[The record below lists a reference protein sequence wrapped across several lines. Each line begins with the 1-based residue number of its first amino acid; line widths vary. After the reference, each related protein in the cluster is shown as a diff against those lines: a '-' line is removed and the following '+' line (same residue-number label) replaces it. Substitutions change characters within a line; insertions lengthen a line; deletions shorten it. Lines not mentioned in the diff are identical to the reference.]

1 MRYFALVALFI
12 AIIMAVSA
20 ASIMAAQDDA
30 VVMAV
35 KGNPKIMKKGSSS
48 WTDCRP
54 DMRVVTGDRIMT
66 GSGDEAQI
74 SFAENENFIKISE
87 GSDVLILVSPDG
99 GSLDLVNG
107 EAMALINKL
116 GKGSTFEI
124 KTPSGVSGAR
134 GTGLGARTNGR
145 NTRFSS
151 YENSIY
157 VRGIDRSGNPI
168 PGELI
173 VNEGFGTSIDQFER
187 PGALERL
194 SGEEMD
200 RWGGWRNSLGDS
212 GHGRGDNSR
221 NRLDRA
227 GNSDDS
233 FRNRLDQA
241 GNNQEVGLEQFESR
255 KQDVNEV
262 RDVNRIED
270 RQDPVEDRGGTDN
283 TGKTIV
289 GYP

>member
-54 DMRVVTGDRIMT
+54 DMSVVTGDRIIT

-134 GTGLGARTNGR
+134 GTGLGARTNGG

-200 RWGGWRNSLGDS
+200 RWGSWRNSLGDN
-212 GHGRGDNSR
+212 GGRGRDDNLR

-227 GNSDDS
+227 GN
-233 FRNRLDQA
+233 
-241 GNNQEVGLEQFESR
+241 NQEGGLEQLESR

-270 RQDPVEDRGGTDN
+270 RQNPAEDRGGTDN